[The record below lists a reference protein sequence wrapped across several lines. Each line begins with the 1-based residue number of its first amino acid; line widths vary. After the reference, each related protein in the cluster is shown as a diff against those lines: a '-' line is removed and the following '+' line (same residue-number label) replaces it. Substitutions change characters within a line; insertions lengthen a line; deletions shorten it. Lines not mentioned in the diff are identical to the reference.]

1 MAHYI
6 SDVNITRVLR
16 TVWLNR
22 GLSRID
28 ISRRLDLNKSTVSKI
43 VGYLEELSLVE
54 PAAVGDAGPA
64 GGRRPIHLQIKAD
77 WGCVMGV
84 EIQTEAFTVVGI
96 NLHGDVFFSHTEPLD
111 LRTHDL
117 VDSFVDIVH
126 RFRPSLERTGM
137 PVIGIGVGLPGFVDP
152 VRGVLKASMPF
163 EQYTEVNFVAGAQE
177 QLDLSAPILV
187 DNDANCGCWGELAFK
202 HSTRPENFLFVLGE
216 LRKHTIEMDDYRI
229 MALGMG
235 LVLNG
240 KVHHGTGHSAGEFRS
255 ILYRAG
261 TVNQFSISDIEAR
274 RFLQD
279 SQVDEMIIDEL
290 ARHIAF
296 LINALNLGK
305 VVIGGPMEV
314 LADELIAAIREHTQQ
329 NWAYPTMVDC
339 QIGVSRLGE
348 QAVAY
353 GAAGMFLEHL
363 IRVPSVQVDG
373 ELQTPCGVQ
382 LLPRRGTDL
391 PV

>member
-6 SDVNITRVLR
+6 SAVNITRVLR
-16 TVWLNR
+16 TIWLNP
-22 GLSRID
+22 GLSRVD

-43 VGYLEELSLVE
+43 VTYLEELNLVE
-54 PAAVGDAGPA
+54 QSAVGNAGPT
-64 GGRRPIHLQIKAD
+64 GGRRPIYLQVRAN

-111 LRTHDL
+111 LRERDL
-117 VDSFVDIVH
+117 VSSFVDIVR
-126 RFRPSLERTGM
+126 RFRPSLEATGM
-137 PVIGIGVGLPGFVDP
+137 PLVGIGVGLPGFVDP
-152 VRGVLKASMPF
+152 VRGVLRASMPF
-163 EQYTEVNFVAGAQE
+163 EHYEEIEFVRESRETLA
-177 QLDLSAPILV
+177 LDVPILV

-202 HSTRPENFLFVLGE
+202 HSARPQNFLFVLGE

-229 MALGMG
+229 MALGLG

-240 KVHHGTGHSAGEFRS
+240 AVHHGTDYSAGEFRS

-261 TVNQFSISDIEAR
+261 AVNQFSISDDQAR

-279 SQVDEMIIDEL
+279 PEVDALIIDEL

-296 LINALNLGK
+296 LVHALNLGK

-314 LADELIAAIREHTQQ
+314 LAEELIASIHEHMER
-329 NWAYPTMVDC
+329 NWAYPNE
-339 QIGVSRLGE
+339 IGCHVATSRLGE

-363 IRVPSVQVDG
+363 IMIPTVDSDG
-373 ELQTPCGVQ
+373 AQSAACGVD
-382 LLPRRGTDL
+382 LLPRGGAAL
-391 PV
+391 PI

>member
-16 TVWLNR
+16 TIWLNSD
-22 GLSRID
+22 LSRVE

-43 VGYLEELSLVE
+43 VNYLEELRIVE
-54 PAAVGDAGPA
+54 EAAIGDAGPT
-64 GGRRPIHLQIKAD
+64 GGRRPIHLRIRPD

-111 LRTHDL
+111 LREHDL
-117 VDSFVDIVH
+117 VDSFVEIIR
-126 RFRPSLERTGM
+126 RFRPSLEATGM

-152 VRGVLKASMPF
+152 VRGVLRASMPL
-163 EQYTEVNFVAGAQE
+163 ELYDEVAFVESTRERLGVHV
-177 QLDLSAPILV
+177 PILV

-202 HSTRPENFLFVLGE
+202 HSPRPENFVFVLGE

-229 MALGMG
+229 MALGLG

-240 KVHHGTGHSAGEFRS
+240 HVHHGTDYSAGEFRS
-255 ILYRAG
+255 ILYRRG
-261 TVNQFSISDIEAR
+261 TVNQFSISDDQAR

-279 SQVDEMIIDEL
+279 QSVDALIIDEL
-290 ARHIAF
+290 ARHISF
-296 LINALNLGK
+296 LINVLNLRK
-305 VVIGGPMEV
+305 VVIGGPMEI
-314 LADELIAAIREHTQQ
+314 LAEELTASIRGHLND
-329 NWAYPTMVDC
+329 NWAYPDPVEC
-339 QIGVSRLGE
+339 HIGVSRLGE
-348 QAVAY
+348 QAVAF

-363 IRVPSVQVDG
+363 IRVPAVPVDG
-373 ELQTPCGVQ
+373 SEPVPCGVE
-382 LLPRRGTDL
+382 LLPRSGTER